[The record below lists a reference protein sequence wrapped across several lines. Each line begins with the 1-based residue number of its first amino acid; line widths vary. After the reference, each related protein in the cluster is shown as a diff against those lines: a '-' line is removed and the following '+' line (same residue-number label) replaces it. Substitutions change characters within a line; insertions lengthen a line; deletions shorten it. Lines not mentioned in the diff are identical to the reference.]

1 MAFRQRALENMGLSD
16 FWRGR
21 QVFLTG
27 QSGFKGAW
35 LSLWLERLGAHV
47 TAVALPPRTVPSLY
61 ALAGPWPESHYFA
74 DIRDRD
80 RLAAHLSRSGAE
92 IVIHMAAQALVR
104 ASYADPAETFS
115 TNIIGTVHLL
125 DAVRQA
131 PSVKTV
137 LVVTSD
143 KVYANDGAVGA
154 FAEDARLGGKD
165 PYSASKACTELVC
178 ASYAESFLRERG
190 VTLAT
195 ARAGNV
201 IGGGDWAEDRLVPDF
216 IRALERGEP
225 VRLRYPQAVRPWQH
239 VLEPL
244 SGYLAYAQSLTEGGG
259 AGLLPSA
266 LNFGP
271 PTHDFMTVT
280 ELAEALDRN
289 FGLERAWEQ
298 APGRWESEAPLLMV
312 DSALA
317 SETLGWRARLA
328 RQQTVDWTVDWYRAH
343 RDGADMRACTLRQ
356 IAAYEEMM
364 P

>member
-1 MAFRQRALENMGLSD
+1 MGLNS
-16 FWRGR
+16 FWQGR
-21 QVFLTG
+21 RVFLTG

-35 LSLWLERLGAHV
+35 LCLWLERLGADV
-47 TAVALPPRTVPSLY
+47 TAVALPPQTNPSLY
-61 ALAGPWPESHYFA
+61 ALAGPWPESHHVT
-74 DIRDRD
+74 DIRDRQALTAHV
-80 RLAAHLSRSGAE
+80 RAAQAE

-104 ASYADPAETFS
+104 PSYANPADTFA
-115 TNIIGTVHLL
+115 TNIMGTVNLL
-125 DAVRQA
+125 DAVLGA
-131 PSVKTV
+131 PSVRTV

-143 KVYANDGAVGA
+143 KVYANEGVGRA
-154 FAEDARLGGKD
+154 FAEGAPLGGKD

-244 SGYLAYAQSLTEGGG
+244 SGYLAYAQSLTEGSG
-259 AGLLPSA
+259 AGLLPPA

-271 PTHDFMTVT
+271 ATHDFMTVA
-280 ELAEALDRN
+280 ELAEALGQC
-289 FGLERAWEQ
+289 FGLERVWEQ
-298 APGRWESEAPLLMV
+298 APGKWESEAPLLMV

-317 SETLGWRARLA
+317 AEAFGWHGRLD

-343 RDGADMRACTLRQ
+343 RDGADMRAFTLRQ
-356 IAAYEEMM
+356 IADYEEMM
-364 P
+364 A